1 MTARRSARLL
11 AIGSVAAL
19 ASGCG
24 LGAGDTP
31 AGVRLTV
38 SEDFGNRPLIQRER
52 PEAEGRETVMR
63 LLQRNARVTTR
74 YGGGFVQSIDG
85 RGADRGSGRLRDWFF
100 YVNGVESDE
109 GAASVTVHEG
119 DRIWWDRHDWGAA
132 MRVPA
137 VVGSFPEPFLHG
149 IDGKR
154 LPVRVEC
161 IDPRGAACRAA
172 AGRLTEHGIVAARG
186 GLQTSLTQETLRM
199 LVGPWSRLRADESAA
214 SLEEGPRTSGVY
226 ARPARDGRSIAVLD
240 DRGRVTRTLRAGAGL
255 VAATRYQDGQPVWI
269 VTGTDERGLRAAA
282 EALAEDILGDHF
294 AVAIAGGLGIGL
306 PEVDAARRVGGGPS

>member
-1 MTARRSARLL
+1 MQRARLL
-11 AIGSVAAL
+11 ATSVAVAA

-31 AGVRLTV
+31 SGVRLTV

-52 PEAEGRETVMR
+52 PAAEGRETVMR

-85 RGADRGSGRLRDWFF
+85 RGAQRRGGELRDWFF
-100 YVNGVESDE
+100 YVNGVESE
-109 GAASVTVHEG
+109 KGAASVTVNEG
-119 DRIWWDRHDWGAA
+119 DRIWWDRHEWGAA

-161 IDPRGAACRAA
+161 TEARGAACRAA
-172 AGRLTEHGIVAARG
+172 AERLTRHGIVAARG
-186 GLQTSLTQETLRM
+186 GLQRSLTQETLRV

-214 SLEEGPRTSGVY
+214 SLEKGPRSTGVY

-240 DRGRVTRTLRAGAGL
+240 DRGRVTRRLRAGAGL

-269 VTGTDERGLRAAA
+269 VTGTDQRGLLAAA
-282 EALAEDILGDHF
+282 GALAEDVLGDHF
-294 AVAIAGGLGIGL
+294 ALAIDGGLGVGV
-306 PEVDAARRVGGGPS
+306 PEVRAARRSGGAMP